1 MPKVGED
8 VTALMGQQSESHPS
22 SGILDTV
29 GRTLAAY
36 WDEINPVTQAK
47 GLAGA
52 VADLAGT
59 VQGIGKKQAEPY
71 ERAKKSFAEGD
82 YAGGAI
88 HAVNWLIPLIGPQ
101 LDEAG
106 QKGREG
112 DYAGMVG
119 KSLGIGTN
127 LFVAPKV
134 IGAGADMLKNART
147 PSLTATTPEVAA
159 AVKAGQAAGVPV
171 DAATATGNPVV
182 RGAQYLADRSLGG
195 AIVAPAAERAQVA
208 GLKNYADALA
218 NKTAVPATTPELAG
232 RAIQDE
238 IQGQIDTLH
247 HEAGTQYGTLRT
259 IEQSN
264 PQAMQV
270 QMAPVKSALKP
281 VYDEL
286 VKTMPVAQR
295 QASRGLLAIENIVNG
310 PDVMA
315 ASEADRA
322 LGAIKQIARDETGD
336 SGLRSVSGGLA
347 AKAVTQLENAVQAAV
362 AKGGPAATDALNA
375 GRAATKAKWAAADV
389 LDTIRKEPVQA
400 FNQATIAKDAGIDQL
415 RQVARLAPNALPK
428 VGRAL
433 LDNLFA
439 KIGPA
444 EGGFGKAG
452 TALTTWD
459 NLGPQTKALLF
470 KDPALRQ
477 SLDQFFLLAKKMAE
491 NPNPSGTGHL
501 VQLAAQGQGG
511 LTMMLFHPVLGA
523 IDLAA
528 SVGGGYGLS
537 KLLHSPAG
545 VKLLTEGMKL
555 PTGSASVVAN
565 WWARAQRVAGVMGK
579 TGGMAVPVTA
589 DQQNTTPTA
598 P

>member
-1 MPKVGED
+1 
-8 VTALMGQQSESHPS
+8 
-22 SGILDTV
+22 
-29 GRTLAAY
+29 
-36 WDEINPVTQAK
+36 
-47 GLAGA
+47 
-52 VADLAGT
+52 
-59 VQGIGKKQAEPY
+59 
-71 ERAKKSFAEGD
+71 
-82 YAGGAI
+82 
-88 HAVNWLIPLIGPQ
+88 
-101 LDEAG
+101 
-106 QKGREG
+106 
-112 DYAGMVG
+112 
-119 KSLGIGTN
+119 
-127 LFVAPKV
+127 
-134 IGAGADMLKNART
+134 
-147 PSLTATTPEVAA
+147 
-159 AVKAGQAAGVPV
+159 
-171 DAATATGNPVV
+171 
-182 RGAQYLADRSLGG
+182 
-195 AIVAPAAERAQVA
+195 
-208 GLKNYADALA
+208 
-218 NKTAVPATTPELAG
+218 
-232 RAIQDE
+232 
-238 IQGQIDTLH
+238 
-247 HEAGTQYGTLRT
+247 
-259 IEQSN
+259 
-264 PQAMQV
+264 MQV